1 MASYQNYPVEKYTTL
16 RELYRTGAKTY
27 RDATLFMQKEN
38 GIYQSYSYAQFAKD
52 TDALGTALLAKG
64 LSNAQILIIGNN
76 SYEWMLAYMATVCGV
91 GVAVPADKELAGERL
106 LSLADTAD
114 ATAIIYDDKL
124 EEKVSALGEQ
134 LVKIRFSELATLVHD
149 GISRIAEGDR
159 TYLDLPLSPV
169 DMCALLFT
177 SGTTGQSKGVMLSH
191 KNLCFNLSQMC
202 QMVNIGSKD
211 VFLSVLP
218 LHHAFECTCGV
229 LCPMSRGATV
239 AFSEGLRR
247 MMKNMQEVSP
257 TIINCVPLFM
267 ETIYQKLWANIR
279 KQGME
284 RRVKASI
291 KITNAIYPERI
302 RFTAKRK
309 LFAAIHK
316 NFGGKLH
323 TIITCGAAAK
333 PNVIAGLREFGIN
346 AIQSYGLTECAPLA
360 AINRDTYSND
370 ASAGM
375 ATPDALLDIYDIHDD
390 GTGEIRYRGDNI
402 MLGYYKM
409 PELTKEVLRDGWLY
423 TGDLG
428 YIDENGFLH
437 ITGRKK
443 NVIRTAKRKHI
454 FPEELELALS
464 KSPYVKESV
473 VIGIPNKEKNDYD
486 TVAIL
491 QPDIPYMISVYGK
504 DYTEEQLDLE
514 MKRAISEA
522 NATVAAYKRIHS
534 HILRT
539 EDFPKNTSGKIRRD
553 PVLAEYIKEDS

>member
-1 MASYQNYPVEKYTTL
+1 MASYQNYPIEKFNTL
-16 RELYRTGAKTY
+16 RDLYRTGAEKY
-27 RDATLFMQKEN
+27 NEATLFMQKEE
-38 GIYQSYSYAQFAKD
+38 GAYKRYSYQRFAKD
-52 TDALGTALLAKG
+52 VEALGTALLAKG
-64 LSNAQILIIGNN
+64 LLGAHILVMGNN
-76 SYEWMLAYMATVCGV
+76 SYEWMLSYMTVACGV
-91 GVAVPADKELAGERL
+91 GVIVPVDRELSAERL
-106 LSLADTAD
+106 AAIKDTAD
-114 ATAIIYDDKL
+114 ATAIIYADKL
-124 EEKVSALGEQ
+124 EETVSALGDG
-134 LVKIRFSELATLVHD
+134 VTKIKFSELATLVHD
-149 GISRIAEGDR
+149 GIERISGGDR
-159 TYLDLPLSPV
+159 SYIELPLSPV
-169 DMCALLFT
+169 EMRALLFT

-191 KNLCFNLSQMC
+191 KNICFNLSQMC
-202 QMVNIGSKD
+202 QMVNIGQKD

-257 TIINCVPLFM
+257 TMINCVPLFM
-267 ETIYQKLWANIR
+267 ETIYQKLWANIK

-284 RRVKASI
+284 RRVRASI
-291 KITNAIYPERI
+291 KLTNAIYPERV

-309 LFAAIHK
+309 LFATIHK

-323 TIITCGAAAK
+323 TMISCGAAAK
-333 PNVIAGLREFGIN
+333 PDVLRGLREFGIN

-360 AINRDTYSND
+360 AINRDTYAND

-402 MLGYYKM
+402 MLGYYKL
-409 PELTKEVLRDGWLY
+409 PELTAEVLRDGWLY

-443 NVIRTAKRKHI
+443 NVIFTAKKKHI
-454 FPEELELALS
+454 FPEELELTLS
-464 KSPYVKESV
+464 KSPYVREAV
-473 VIGIPNKEKNDYD
+473 VVGIPNKEKNDYD
-486 TVAIL
+486 VVAIV
-491 QPDIPYMISVYGK
+491 QPDIPYMISAYGK
-504 DYTEEQLDLE
+504 EYTADQLDLE
-514 MKRAISEA
+514 IKKAIAEA
-522 NATVAAYKRIHS
+522 NASVVAYKRIHS

-553 PVLAEYIKEDS
+553 SVIAEYVKN